1 MNTALWIVQ
10 GILAA
15 MFLMSGSMKT
25 FKSIDELAPKM
36 PWVKEVPS
44 WQVRFIGITQLLAA
58 FGLILPKL
66 TGILPVLTPVAA
78 LGLVLTMVSAAIF
91 HLKRNEMQAIGINM
105 ALLLLALF
113 VAVGR
118 LFLIP

>member
-36 PWVKEVPS
+36 PWVKQVPS

-105 ALLLLALF
+105 VLLSLALF

-118 LFLIP
+118 LFIMP

>member
-10 GILAA
+10 GLLAA
-15 MFLMSGSMKT
+15 MFLMGGSMKT
-25 FKSIDELAPKM
+25 FKPIDELATKM

-58 FGLILPKL
+58 LGLILPEL

-78 LGLVLTMVSAAIF
+78 LGLVFTMASAAVF

-105 ALLLLALF
+105 ALLSLALF

-118 LFLIP
+118 LFIMP

>member
-10 GILAA
+10 GLLAA
-15 MFLMSGSMKT
+15 MFTMGGSMKA
-25 FKSIDELAPKM
+25 FKSIDELALKM
-36 PWVKEVPS
+36 PWAKEIPA

-58 FGLILPKL
+58 LGLVLPRL

-78 LGLVLTMVSAAIF
+78 LGLVFTMASAAVF

-105 ALLLLALF
+105 FLLSLALF

-118 LFLIP
+118 LFLVP

>member
-10 GILAA
+10 ALLAA
-15 MFLMSGSMKT
+15 LFLMSGSMKA
-25 FKSIDELAPKM
+25 FKPIDELAPKM

-58 FGLILPKL
+58 MGLVLPKL

-78 LGLVLTMVSAAIF
+78 LGLVFTMASAAVF
-91 HLKRNEMQAIGINM
+91 HLKRNEMQPIGINM
-105 ALLLLALF
+105 VFLSMALF

-118 LFLIP
+118 LFIMP